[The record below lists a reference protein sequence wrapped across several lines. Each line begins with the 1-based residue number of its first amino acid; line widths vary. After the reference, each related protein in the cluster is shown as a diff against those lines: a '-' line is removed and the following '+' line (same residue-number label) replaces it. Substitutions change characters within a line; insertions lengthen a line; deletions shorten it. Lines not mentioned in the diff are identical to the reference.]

1 MSHDLTDIAPL
12 TINVPITDG
21 LITLADLR
29 DLCEATDDL
38 PETFCAQVLP
48 GELSVTL

>member
-1 MSHDLTDIAPL
+1 MTDDIAPL
-12 TINVPITDG
+12 TVNAPITDG

-29 DLCEATDDL
+29 DLVEATDHL
-38 PETFCAQVLP
+38 PETFCAQILP